1 MIRIHRL
8 LAVVGAL
15 GLAAVASGCAYT
27 VWVRGVRE
35 AGMQFDLKPG
45 LPIAVAAKPQA
56 APDADRGLAAKIE
69 RILDQRGYRVVPE
82 SEATMVL
89 FFDYEIKDMLARK
102 YLMPISGTSGG
113 VTTTASAGP
122 FIHTLTLSL
131 VDAESYRDET
141 RKTADMLW
149 SGGAVVNPAPV
160 ASPKIVD
167 LLLVAAFDHFG
178 EDTGKTLKT
187 GMGLNDR
194 RARQLR
200 SE

>member
-1 MIRIHRL
+1 MIRVHRL
-8 LAVVGAL
+8 LAVCGAL

-35 AGMQFDLKPG
+35 KGMQLDLERG
-45 LPIAVAAKPQA
+45 LPIAVARHPQA
-56 APDADRGLAAKIE
+56 PPGADRGLAAKIE
-69 RILDQRGYRVVPE
+69 RILGQRGYRVVPE
-82 SEATMVL
+82 SEAAMVL

-102 YLMPISGTSGG
+102 YLMPISGPSGG
-113 VTTTASAGP
+113 VMTTASEGP

-131 VDAESYRDET
+131 VDAGSYRDET
-141 RKTADMLW
+141 RKTADVLW
-149 SGGAVVNPAPV
+149 AGGAVLNSAPV
-160 ASPKIVD
+160 DSPKFDD

-178 EDTGKTLKT
+178 EDTGTTLKT
-187 GMGLNDR
+187 GMTLNDR